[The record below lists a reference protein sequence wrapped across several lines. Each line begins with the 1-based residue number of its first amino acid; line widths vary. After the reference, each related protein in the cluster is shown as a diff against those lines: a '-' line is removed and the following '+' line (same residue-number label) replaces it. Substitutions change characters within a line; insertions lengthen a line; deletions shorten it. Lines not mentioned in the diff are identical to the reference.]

1 MATSKKNFCE
11 LRTETMIIYCRGHLL
26 NETIVLSFN
35 RWKSPENE
43 FRKSEFKLTEIPTIV
58 DYGTVSTFVLQNLCF

>member
-1 MATSKKNFCE
+1 M
-11 LRTETMIIYCRGHLL
+11 L
-26 NETIVLSFN
+26 NETIVLCFN

-58 DYGTVSTFVLQNLCF
+58 DYGTVSTFVLQIMFLDSEQFSVEICRKTKTK